1 MTILRENI
9 FIRSVFEKMENQK
22 LQLLIKQVVE
32 NIQSFLTLVP
42 PMVVDCSLHPDLES
56 GAYSLKEAAGSTLE
70 QCVTTQSALFYSYQ
84 GEAIASCGEYAFIA
98 NRKDI
103 PEEFFTEDYPHTYL
117 QKSSLLGKEFTHPL
131 QNAPE
136 VSTIHVNTVTL

>member
-1 MTILRENI
+1 MTILRGNI
-9 FIRSVFEKMENQK
+9 FIRSVFEKIENQK
-22 LQLLIKQVVE
+22 LQLLIKKVME
-32 NIQSFLTLVP
+32 NIQSFLTVVP

-56 GAYSLKEAAGSTLE
+56 GAYSPKEAALE